1 MTRFYPKIVDRY
13 ILWQFISVLFICFFS
28 LTGLYIVFDAFSNL
42 DNFMECAEKEGG
54 LMQLM
59 GTFYLFKAVV
69 FFDLTSGVLCLIA
82 AMFTMTWLQ
91 RHNEMTAL
99 MAAGVSRFRIALP
112 VILCVCVI
120 SGLSAASRELILPH
134 FRGDLSRNA
143 KDLLGEASQE
153 MRPKYDNKSDILLR
167 GQTTVAAEKRID
179 APDFLL
185 PTGMDR
191 YGRQIRAAVAIFQP
205 AEGDRPAGYLMQG
218 VSEPVDLLSQPSLY
232 DHGGDKTVL
241 TPIDYPWLK
250 PNEVFVVSEVDF
262 EQLTGARGF
271 LQFSSTAELIHSLH
285 NESLDFGANV
295 RVGIHCRLMRPLL
308 DINLLFLGLPLVLR
322 RDNRN
327 VFVAVGLCLAVV
339 TIFLLTVYGA
349 RFLGS
354 AVVLSPHLAAWIP
367 LLIFAPVAVA
377 MSDPLRE

>member
-1 MTRFYPKIVDRY
+1 MSKLYIRIIDRY

-42 DNFMECAEKEGG
+42 DHFMESAEKEGG

-59 GTFYLFKAVV
+59 GSFYFFKAIV

-99 MAAGVSRFRIALP
+99 MAAGISRFRIALP
-112 VILCVCVI
+112 VILCVCLI
-120 SGLSAASRELILPH
+120 SGLAAVGRELVLPH
-134 FRGDLSRNA
+134 FRNDLSRNA
-143 KDLLGEASQE
+143 KDLLGETGQE
-153 MRPKYDNKSDILLR
+153 MRPRYDNKSDILIR
-167 GQTTVAAEKRID
+167 GVSTLAAEKRID
-179 APDFLL
+179 GPDFLL
-185 PTGMDR
+185 PAGMDR
-191 YGRQIRAAVAIFQP
+191 YGRQIRGSQAFYQP
-205 AEGDRPAGYLMQG
+205 AEGDRPSGYLIRG
-218 VSEPVDLLSQPSLY
+218 VTEPLDLLRQPSLY
-232 DHGGDKTVL
+232 DSDGEKTIL
-241 TPIDYPWLK
+241 TPTEYPWLQS
-250 PNEVFVVSEVDF
+250 NDVFVVSDVDF

-271 LQFSSTAELIHSLH
+271 LQFSSTAELIRSLH

-295 RVGIHCRLMRPLL
+295 RVGIHSRLVRPLL

-339 TIFLLTVYGA
+339 TVFLLTVYGA

-354 AVVLSPHLAAWIP
+354 AVVLSPHLAAWLP
-367 LLIFAPVAVA
+367 LLLFVPVAVA